1 MLRQAVQRGTRYRG
15 PWYCQTNKGETV
27 KDRTRFEEIIGMSYR
42 TLLILIIVLIIVL
55 SMLFG

>member
-1 MLRQAVQRGTRYRG
+1 M
-15 PWYCQTNKGETV
+15 